1 MKYKVIFVYD
11 TNEVPLETNNKQE
24 AINKLKELE
33 LREYQ
38 EYLDYHQSCAENY
51 EASADFYPSYYIQ
64 VDGDEMFDITDYMV
78 LERRED

>member
-11 TNEVPLETNNKQE
+11 TNEIPLETNNKQE

-33 LREYQ
+33 LKEYQ

-51 EASADFYPSYYIQ
+51 EASTDFYPSYYIQ